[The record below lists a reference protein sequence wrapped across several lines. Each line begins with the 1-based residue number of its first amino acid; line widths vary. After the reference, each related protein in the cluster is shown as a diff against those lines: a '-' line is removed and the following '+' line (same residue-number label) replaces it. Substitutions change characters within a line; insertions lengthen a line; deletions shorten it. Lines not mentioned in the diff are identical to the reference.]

1 MRIRTLSFTGVGP
14 YRDPQH
20 IDFDQLHGT
29 GLYLINGPTGAG
41 KSTIID
47 AIVYALYGR
56 LSGDDSDDSRLR
68 SDFSASDQ
76 KTEVELVFETA
87 DGVFKVIRTPRYLR
101 EKRNREGFTDEK
113 ATCKLFRIHTDGSE
127 EAITTN
133 IGSANSELQT
143 RLGLTAEQFLQT
155 VVLPQGQ
162 FATFLRAKTKE
173 RADILKRIF
182 GTRLYERIAELLKDQ
197 AKTVRESTDQAT
209 TAIREAVLA
218 LHALVPLD
226 EDVKQL
232 VLDQVRDGLDASLQ
246 ATLGTI
252 EPALRNETEL
262 RMAAA
267 KASDE
272 IAVTADKSRTN
283 AKAEADATA
292 VLSQA
297 AAAVSLTEL
306 ESTSARMPVEAAS
319 DLATSLNIAID
330 ESNDEQIWRARSAV
344 AATEAG
350 ALQSAIEAEL
360 AVSAWPKRCAEIESR
375 IAVITET
382 AARENARFQLLPT
395 LIATQ
400 AAVAAAR
407 PTQELTRDL
416 LERKQAIGAEFEV
429 FAKLEIQ
436 RTRRIFLDEAVASA
450 YAKAT
455 SSNEQFA
462 VASRAFIDGL
472 ASTLA
477 LELRDHEPCPVCGST
492 EHPAKATT
500 DGTLITKEQVDGF
513 SASAAAARDALVKAE
528 EAVRTSEA
536 LVLELAS
543 QLRHSREELEA
554 LQASWTTDEHTLNA
568 STAAAALA
576 ESTAT
581 ELRNEQQTLTLAATD
596 RAAELAAAKTELKA
610 AVELHAGNVE
620 KALAGRAG
628 FATVAARQQAISAL
642 QEQLGQLAAALG
654 KHMTAVSN
662 HVKAEQQFNAL
673 AQHPTFG
680 DVASAEAAWV
690 AARDEKSIADM
701 AALQSTQR
709 LQAFAAAVASITAL
723 CEARQ
728 ALVADSADL
737 VHLADLFKESKG
749 TASGLHIYV
758 LQSLFA
764 KVVEAANMRFQTLLG
779 GRFELVST
787 SEEDGDGRSVLGLGL
802 SVRDGLT
809 GKTRPA
815 TSLSG
820 GETFCASLAL
830 ALGLADV
837 VRMGAGGIE
846 IGSLFIDEGFGSLDP
861 RPLED
866 VMTMLHQ
873 LGSNGR
879 LVGLISH
886 VPDMKTAIPE
896 KITVVPAGE
905 DRPTK
910 LEVSWMS

>member
-14 YRDPQH
+14 YRDPQR

-68 SDFSASDQ
+68 SDFSASGE

-87 DGVFKVIRTPRYLR
+87 DGVFKVMRTPKYLR
-101 EKRNREGFTDEK
+101 EKRNRDGFTEEK

-143 RLGLTAEQFLQT
+143 RLGLSAEQFLQT

-162 FATFLRAKTKE
+162 FATFLQAKTKE
-173 RADILKRIF
+173 RADILKKIF

-209 TAIREAVLA
+209 MALREEVLA
-218 LHALVPLD
+218 LHAQVPL
-226 EDVKQL
+226 EEALKQR
-232 VLDQVRDGLDASLQ
+232 VLDQVRDSLDTSLQ

-252 EPALRNETEL
+252 EPALRNEAEL
-262 RMAAA
+262 RIAAA

-272 IAVTADKSRTN
+272 IAATADKARSR
-283 AKAEADATA
+283 AKVEADATVA
-292 VLSQA
+292 LSQA
-297 AAAVSLTEL
+297 ATAVSLTQL
-306 ESTSARMPVEAAS
+306 ESDAARMPVEAAS
-319 DLATSLNIAID
+319 ELATSLNIVID
-330 ESNDEQIWRARSAV
+330 QSNDESIWRARSAV

-350 ALQSAIEAEL
+350 AIQSAIAAEL
-360 AVSAWPKRCAEIESR
+360 AVSSWPHRYAEIESR
-375 IAVITET
+375 IAAITET

-400 AAVAAAR
+400 AATAAAR
-407 PTQELTRDL
+407 PTHELTRDL
-416 LERKQAIGAEFEV
+416 LERKQTIDAEFDA
-429 FAKLEIQ
+429 FAKLELQ
-436 RTRRIFLDEAVASA
+436 RTRRISLDAAVASA

-462 VASRAFIDGL
+462 AASRAFIDGL

-500 DGTLITKEQVDGF
+500 DGTMITKEQVDGF
-513 SASAAAARDALVKAE
+513 NASAAAARDALVKAE
-528 EAVRTSEA
+528 EAVHTSEA
-536 LVLELAS
+536 LVLELETK
-543 QLRHSREELEA
+543 LRHSRAELEA
-554 LQASWTTDEHTLNA
+554 LQATWADDEQTLNA
-568 STAAAALA
+568 ATAAAALA
-576 ESTAT
+576 ESAAT
-581 ELRNEQQTLTLAATD
+581 ELRNEQQTLTVAATD
-596 RAAELAAAKTELKA
+596 HAAKLAAAKTELKA
-610 AVELHAGNVE
+610 AVELHDSNVE

-628 FATVAARQQAISAL
+628 FATVAARQQAIRAL
-642 QEQLGQLAAALG
+642 QEQLGQLADALG
-654 KHMTAVSN
+654 KYMTAVSN
-662 HVKAEQQFNAL
+662 HASAEQHFNTL
-673 AQHPTFG
+673 AQHSTFG
-680 DVASAEAAWV
+680 DVASAESAWV

-701 AALQSTQR
+701 AALQANQR
-709 LQAFAAAVASITAL
+709 LQAFTAAVASITAL
-723 CEARQ
+723 CETRE

-779 GRFELVST
+779 GRFALIST

-861 RPLED
+861 KPLED
-866 VMTMLHQ
+866 VMTMLRQ

-886 VPDMKTAIPE
+886 VPEMKTAISE

-905 DRPTK
+905 ARPTK
-910 LEVSWMS
+910 LEVSWM